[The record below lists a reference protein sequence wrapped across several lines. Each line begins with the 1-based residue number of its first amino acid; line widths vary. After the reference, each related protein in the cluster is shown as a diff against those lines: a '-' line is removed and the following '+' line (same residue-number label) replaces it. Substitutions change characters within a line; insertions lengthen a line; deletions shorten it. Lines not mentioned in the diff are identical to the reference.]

1 MLKGLLV
8 VSLASMVP
16 SSSGRTFEA
25 SLARAMFNRTDH
37 YGVLLLF
44 LPGCKLERYPAITTR
59 CVTRNRFFPRCSV
72 VNSWSEERRPI
83 MMSSRTLSYFI
94 RRKFSVWK
102 IAFCGITRTSWVGSF
117 VECRCSMHAGE
128 WTTKPAAHQLWRRGP
143 VHLECRQGFGQT

>member
-1 MLKGLLV
+1 MLKCLLV
-8 VSLASMVP
+8 VSLASTVP
-16 SSSGRTFEA
+16 SSSSRTFEA

-59 CVTRNRFFPRCSV
+59 CVTRDRFFPRCSV

-83 MMSSRTLSYFI
+83 MMNSRTLSYFT
-94 RRKFSVWK
+94 RRKFPVWR
-102 IAFCGITRTSWVGSF
+102 IAFCGIA